1 MLAFPCQML
10 FASHGSWWVYH
21 VLWFLPGVL
30 LPCWALSIGYT
41 VYWMT
46 SSSGTNKEVTACDR
60 LIDIQ
65 GNYILSWNPAVCQQ
79 QFATSLLESGVWDP
93 WDVNK
98 NFIRMSK
105 ILRAKQAPPTG
116 AIRSPGSGGSLFSWN
131 AMFETF
137 RDIDIVDF
145 GVSRSLLAVCAQCSL
160 SPFAGRKDAMSAVH
174 SLHCGKATS
183 VTSDWRARSR
193 LYFDMWTRIDTS
205 WTYTGPECDYPRLF
219 QTLSI
224 VVEMLQV
231 VTIWSV

>member
-1 MLAFPCQML
+1 
-10 FASHGSWWVYH
+10 
-21 VLWFLPGVL
+21 
-30 LPCWALSIGYT
+30 
-41 VYWMT
+41 
-46 SSSGTNKEVTACDR
+46 
-60 LIDIQ
+60 
-65 GNYILSWNPAVCQQ
+65 
-79 QFATSLLESGVWDP
+79 
-93 WDVNK
+93 
-98 NFIRMSK
+98 MSK

-160 SPFAGRKDAMSAVH
+160 STFAGRKDAMSAVH
-174 SLHCGKATS
+174 SLHCGKA
-183 VTSDWRARSR
+183 TSDWRARSR

-205 WTYTGPECDYPRLF
+205 WKYTGPECDYPRLF

-231 VTIWSV
+231 VTIWSVPILPRGCSAASSSQWAYSVEKGRQLLSSTWCSIQCFKCRLCLRNRLAACADPFRLEWNRGKAPAGRCKRLAALGNVWSMFLVLII